1 MDVNQYLGIFLD
13 ESREHLES
21 LNTQIMNLEQNPED
35 ADTINEI
42 FRGSTFPE
50 GNGRHH
56 GL

>member
-35 ADTINEI
+35 AE
-42 FRGSTFPE
+42 FVS
-50 GNGRHH
+50 
-56 GL
+56 

>member
-35 ADTINEI
+35 ADTINDSI
-42 FRGSTFPE
+42 IG
-50 GNGRHH
+50 
-56 GL
+56 